1 MAAPLLDVRDLKVH
15 FPVRG
20 GLLSRTRLSLKAVD
34 GVSFQVAAGESLGI
48 VGESGCGKSTLGRA
62 VLQLIP
68 ATAGKVVW
76 LGQDLGALDAAQMR
90 ERRCDLQVVFQDP
103 ISSLNPRMTV
113 GDSIAEPLAT
123 AHPEMDR
130 TSLRKR
136 VLEAL
141 GQVGLPL
148 DSYAR
153 YPHEFSGGQA
163 QRIAIARAI
172 IVKPKLVVCD
182 EPVSA
187 LDVSIQAQIVGL
199 LKRLQRETGMALIF
213 ISHDLSVVR
222 YLCHRVMVLY
232 LGRKMEE
239 ADRDSLFA
247 RPAHPYT
254 QALIAAVPV
263 ADPVLAKA
271 RAAEVLPGD
280 LPSPLHP
287 PSGCVFR
294 TRCPKAQDL
303 CAAETPAWREPAP
316 GRGVAC
322 HFPDA

>member
-1 MAAPLLDVRDLKVH
+1 MATPLLDVRDLKVH

-20 GLLSRTRLSLKAVD
+20 GLFSRTRLSLKAVD

-90 ERRCDLQVVFQDP
+90 ERRSDLQVVFQDP

-123 AHPEMDR
+123 AHPGMDR

-172 IVKPKLVVCD
+172 IVQPKLVVFY

-303 CAAETPAWREPAP
+303 CAAEIPAWREPSP